1 MNVLEAK
8 KTEIQQTPSAPARDN
23 FRKDSKSQKLNKK
36 SYFGLSITAEIQS
49 REKSAE
55 DLELLVNYSKTG
67 SENSGET
74 GSGTTEFQDHPHLAL
89 FCDQENV
96 LKDLIGKEIQRANNP
111 EVELQMKQW
120 SASQDLTGNVL
131 ISRNFLFAMFS
142 ILISHIF
149 FYGSLH

>member
-89 FCDQENV
+89 FCGQENV

-111 EVELQMKQW
+111 EVEIQMKQW
-120 SASQDLTGNVL
+120 SASQDLAGNIL
-131 ISRNFLFAMFS
+131 ISRKK
-142 ILISHIF
+142 
-149 FYGSLH
+149 FYLQCLVV